1 MNDSMILL
9 LFLDGFVAVVVALLV
24 TREVRLSAIDKKRQY
39 LRNKAFLAVNQNPD
53 VETLQERQVLT
64 LQA

>member
-9 LFLDGFVAVVVALLV
+9 LFLDGFVAVAVSLLV
-24 TREVRLSAIDKKRQY
+24 TREVRLSAIDKKRQF
-39 LRNKAFLAVNQNPD
+39 LRDKAFLAVNQNPD